1 MKNSFSQLK
10 SSFSQLMTGVI
21 VSLCIIIILVI
32 GIATI
37 SNKRLGNIHHRFV
50 VVGDYSF
57 EALNNPNEYGEI
69 DVLVKN
75 IKGETFDYKQ
85 AFNDVDAI
93 KRFTYR
99 NMNTMIS
106 PSEYEAEWK
115 ISIHVKSGL
124 VLYPY
129 SKNELSIHDAANKA
143 KVFESASNFFD
154 IY

>member
-1 MKNSFSQLK
+1 MKPAN
-10 SSFSQLMTGVI
+10 VI
-21 VSLCIIIILVI
+21 MSLRAVIFILI
-32 GIATI
+32 GILI
-37 SNKRLGNIHHRFV
+37 VLGIKIAHITRPGNVHNHFV
-50 VVGDYSF
+50 VVGDYTF
-57 EALNNPNEYGEI
+57 EALGNPNEYGEI

-75 IKGETFDYKQ
+75 IKGECFDYKQ

-99 NMNTMIS
+99 DMNTMIS